1 KGSSCERI
9 NGVSERGGRYLK
21 RPTKE
26 QMRDLPLF
34 RGISLD
40 NIVVVQDR
48 EGAEKAIK
56 ELKEA
61 PCLGFDTESKPCFR
75 KGEVNKGP
83 HLIQLS
89 NESKAFLFPTRFLP
103 IIASLDKI
111 LSDPHIKKVGFGLA
125 GDKNIL
131 QGKFG
136 INLLNTEDLSV
147 TLKGYLGLKQRI
159 GIKAAVAMVFKQRL
173 SKSAQTSNW
182 AAFPLQEHQLRY
194 AANDAYASLCIE
206 LEINNALKLDGKM
219 PRSPRNF
226 H

>member
-1 KGSSCERI
+1 MASRGSSCERI
-9 NGVSERGGRYLK
+9 NGIAERGERYLK

-26 QMRDLPLF
+26 QMRELPLF

-56 ELKEA
+56 ELNEA

-75 KGEVNKGP
+75 KGEVSKGP

-125 GDKNIL
+125 GDEKIL

-136 INLLNTEDLSV
+136 INLLNTKDLSV
-147 TLKGYLGLKQRI
+147 KLKGYLGLKQRI
-159 GIKAAVAMVFKQRL
+159 GIKAAVAMVFQQRL
-173 SKSAQTSNW
+173 TKSAQTSNW
-182 AAFPLQEHQLRY
+182 AAFPLQEHQLKY

-206 LEINNALKLDGKM
+206 LEISNSMKCKTVA
-219 PRSPRNF
+219 
-226 H
+226 

>member
-1 KGSSCERI
+1 
-9 NGVSERGGRYLK
+9 LK

-26 QMRDLPLF
+26 QIIELPLF
-34 RGISLD
+34 VGISLD
-40 NIVVVQDR
+40 DIVVVQDK

-83 HLIQLS
+83 HLIQLA

-125 GDKNIL
+125 GDNKIL
-131 QGKFG
+131 QRKFG
-136 INLLNTEDLSV
+136 INLLNTQDLSV
-147 TLKGYLGLKQRI
+147 TLKDYFRLKQRV

-173 SKSAQTSNW
+173 TKSAQTSNW

-206 LEINNALKLDGKM
+206 VEINNTMRLNKKNKATQVLVPDRG
-219 PRSPRNF
+219 
-226 H
+226 

>member
-1 KGSSCERI
+1 M
-9 NGVSERGGRYLK
+9 K

-83 HLIQLS
+83 HLIQLA

-125 GDKNIL
+125 GDKKIL
-131 QGKFG
+131 QRKFG
-136 INLLNTEDLSV
+136 INLLNTQDLSV
-147 TLKGYLGLKQRI
+147 TLKDYFRLKQRV
-159 GIKAAVAMVFKQRL
+159 GMKAAVAMVFKQRL
-173 SKSAQTSNW
+173 AKGAQTSNW

-206 LEINNALKLDGKM
+206 LELNNAMKCKTVA
-219 PRSPRNF
+219 
-226 H
+226 

>member
-1 KGSSCERI
+1 M
-9 NGVSERGGRYLK
+9 K

-26 QMRDLPLF
+26 QMRELPLF
-34 RGISLD
+34 VGISFD

-56 ELKEA
+56 ELQEA

-75 KGEVNKGP
+75 KGEVSKGP

-89 NESKAFLFPTRFLP
+89 NESKAFLFPTRFLS

-111 LSDPHIKKVGFGLA
+111 LSDPRIKKVGFGLSD
-125 GDKNIL
+125 DKKIL
-131 QGKFG
+131 QRKFG
-136 INLLNTEDLSV
+136 INLLNAQDLSV
-147 TLKGYLGLKQRI
+147 TLKDYFSLKQRV
-159 GIKAAVAMVFKQRL
+159 GMMAAVAMVFKQCL

-182 AAFPLQEHQLRY
+182 AAFPLQEHQLKY

-206 LEINNALKLDGKM
+206 LEINNSMKCNTVA
-219 PRSPRNF
+219 
-226 H
+226 

>member
-1 KGSSCERI
+1 M
-9 NGVSERGGRYLK
+9 K

-26 QMRDLPLF
+26 QIIELPLF
-34 RGISLD
+34 VGISFD

-48 EGAEKAIK
+48 EGAEKAMK

-83 HLIQLS
+83 HLIQLA

-111 LSDPHIKKVGFGLA
+111 LSDPGIKKVGFGLA
-125 GDKNIL
+125 GDTKIL
-131 QGKFG
+131 QRKFG
-136 INLLNTEDLSV
+136 INLLNTQDLSV
-147 TLKGYLGLKQRI
+147 TLKDYFRLKQRV
-159 GIKAAVAMVFKQRL
+159 GMKAAVAMVFKQRL
-173 SKSAQTSNW
+173 AKGAQTSNW

-206 LEINNALKLDGKM
+206 LEIKNAIKLKGK
-219 PRSPRNF
+219 SPIIK
-226 H
+226 

>member
-1 KGSSCERI
+1 M
-9 NGVSERGGRYLK
+9 NAVSEVGERYLK

-26 QMRDLPLF
+26 QIRELPLF
-34 RGISLD
+34 IGISFD

-89 NESKAFLFPTRFLP
+89 NESMAFLFPTRFLP
-103 IIASLDKI
+103 IIAALDTI
-111 LSDPHIKKVGFGLA
+111 LSDPKIKKVGFGLA
-125 GDKNIL
+125 GDQKIL
-131 QGKFG
+131 QKKFG
-136 INLLNTEDLSV
+136 ITLSNAQDLS
-147 TLKGYLGLKQRI
+147 LKLKDYYGLKQRV

-173 SKSAQTSNW
+173 AKGAQTSNW
-182 AAFPLQEHQLRY
+182 AAFPLQEHQLKY

-206 LEINNALKLDGKM
+206 LEINNAMKLNKK
-219 PRSPRNF
+219 
-226 H
+226 

>member
-1 KGSSCERI
+1 MMSKGSSCERI
-9 NGVSERGGRYLK
+9 NVVTERGGRYLK

-83 HLIQLS
+83 HLIQLA

-125 GDKNIL
+125 GDKKIL
-131 QGKFG
+131 QRKFG
-136 INLLNTEDLSV
+136 INLLNTQDLSV
-147 TLKGYLGLKQRI
+147 TLKDYFRLKQRV
-159 GIKAAVAMVFKQRL
+159 GMKAAVAMVFKQRL
-173 SKSAQTSNW
+173 AKGAQTSNW

-206 LEINNALKLDGKM
+206 LELNNAMKCKTVA
-219 PRSPRNF
+219 
-226 H
+226 